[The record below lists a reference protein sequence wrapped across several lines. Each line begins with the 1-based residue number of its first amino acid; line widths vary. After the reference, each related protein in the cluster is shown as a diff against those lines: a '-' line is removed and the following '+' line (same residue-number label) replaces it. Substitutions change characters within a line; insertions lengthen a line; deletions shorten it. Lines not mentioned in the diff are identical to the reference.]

1 MKKLLAILL
10 AILML
15 TLPLASCNKEES
27 ENADPT
33 EAPAT
38 EGVKSEVTT
47 AVKVVYAA
55 GTNYKKAALK
65 IQDKIMSLKGASLDN
80 MNFCQIGDDSKL
92 TDDGTFEILFGLTN
106 RALSA
111 EVATKLTSYLDYA
124 IIAKDNK
131 IAVFANNE
139 TRMVEA
145 ANYVASKIS
154 LDGDKVVY
162 SGKTDHVEI
171 YSDYSIPDLA
181 ISSVAISEFS
191 IVYAANAAEFEKNFA
206 ATLADW
212 LMSTSGATVTVKDDS
227 AAPAEHE
234 ILIGKTNRA
243 ESADADSVT
252 GTDYKVAINNGK
264 LTIFA
269 ATKSSY
275 DMALSNFKSKVSK
288 TNSSLEKGFGVRSLT
303 FDQIKEI
310 SVGSPN
316 IKEENNALYFYKA
329 TDEQMEAYGAPGTG
343 MRGNATGSTGVRLD
357 FTTDSSIFTFKAAA
371 GNCFELYINGE
382 FKQQY
387 KNATSQ
393 AITVALDNSEGENRV
408 TLFLPNDGV
417 GAISMVQLDSEAT
430 CERQVFDY
438 NFLIIGDS
446 ITQAWPTDIDSYG
459 YGHLISM
466 NYNADSIVYGVG
478 GGIFDAKI
486 LGSEPECTPDLITV
500 AFGTNDWARGYSAAT
515 IEANM
520 KAFLDK
526 LIAMYPDAKIVGI
539 TPLWRKDAATK
550 GSIPFDEARAIIA
563 RVYAEYG
570 ITCID
575 GDTLVSH
582 ADSQFADDVH
592 PNDAGHQEYAENL
605 IKELDKI
612 LLAK

>member
-15 TLPLASCNKEES
+15 ALPLVSCNKEES
-27 ENADPT
+27 GENADPT

-47 AVKVVYAA
+47 AVKVIYAA
-55 GTNYKKAALK
+55 GTGYKKAALK
-65 IQDKIMSLKGASLDN
+65 VQDKIMSLKGASLDN

-92 TDDGTFEILFGLTN
+92 T
-106 RALSA
+106 
-111 EVATKLTSYLDYA
+111 SYLDYA
-124 IIAKDNK
+124 VIAKDNK
-131 IAVFANNE
+131 IAVYANNE

-162 SGKTDHVEI
+162 SGPSEHVEI
-171 YSDYSIPDLA
+171 YSDYSIPNFA
-181 ISSVAISEFS
+181 INSVAISEFS

-212 LMSTSGATVTVKDDS
+212 LMSTSGSYITVKDDS
-227 AAPAEHE
+227 AAPSEHE

-252 GTDYKVAINNGK
+252 GTDYKVSIVNGK
-264 LTIFA
+264 LAMFA
-269 ATKSSY
+269 NSKSGY
-275 DMALSNFKSKVSK
+275 DMALSNFKSKMNK
-288 TNSSLEKGFGVRSLT
+288 TNNSLDKGFGVRSLT

-310 SVGSPN
+310 TVGSPN
-316 IKEENNALYFYKA
+316 IKEENDALYFYKA

-371 GNCFELYINGE
+371 GNCFEVYINGE

-393 AITVALDNSEGENRV
+393 AITIALDNSEGENRV
-408 TLFLPNDGV
+408 TLFLSNDGV
-417 GAISMVQLDSEAT
+417 SAISMVQLDAEAT
-430 CERQVFDY
+430 CKRQVFDY

-466 NYNADSIVYGVG
+466 HYNADGIVYGVG

-486 LGSEPECTPDLITV
+486 LGSKAECDPDLITV

-526 LIAMYPDAKIVGI
+526 LITMYPDAKIVGI

-550 GSIPFDEARAIIA
+550 GSIPFDEARAVIA

-575 GDTLVSH
+575 GDALVSH
-582 ADSQFADDVH
+582 MDSQFADDVH
-592 PNDAGHQEYAENL
+592 PNDAGHQEYAEKL
-605 IKELDKI
+605 IVELDKI
-612 LLAK
+612 LLAE